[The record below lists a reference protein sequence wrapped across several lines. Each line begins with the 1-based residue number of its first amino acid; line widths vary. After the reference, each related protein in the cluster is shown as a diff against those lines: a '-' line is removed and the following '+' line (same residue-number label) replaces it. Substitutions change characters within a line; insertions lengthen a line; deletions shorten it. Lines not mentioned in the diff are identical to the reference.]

1 VKRMRSGQAGAIPCG
16 DARVQS
22 ATPAVD
28 RAGVAQG
35 TWRFRPRRFWWR
47 ASLRLRGRRV
57 HGTDLAAITLAFIAL
72 GLTAAE
78 PRDFRAADTQSND
91 HPTARALVHMSEL
104 VSDRTQ
110 GRHRMIVYPGGV
122 LGEQEASFEQTRT
135 GGIDINRTNMA
146 PLASFVGKANVFGLP
161 FLFRSADHLHRILDG
176 PIGDDIL
183 QSLEP
188 HGFVGLAF
196 FESGARSIYTVRRPV
211 RTIDDIKGLR
221 IRLQQS
227 DLMLEMFAALGAEP
241 VILPYTRTKTALTT
255 GLIDAAENNWPSYVA
270 SDHYS
275 VAPYFALTEHTMTP
289 DVLIMSM
296 KAWRS
301 LSPADQNIFRNA
313 ARDSSMF
320 LRGQWKNWEASFRC
334 PSCAAAASGDDLKSN
349 FQVKK
354 LARRQPEIRTP
365 RQILFFG
372 VSRKSESVRVRG
384 AKKL

>member
-1 VKRMRSGQAGAIPCG
+1 MGSSAVGAGLRPLGPKIIRASKRLGS
-16 DARVQS
+16 
-22 ATPAVD
+22 
-28 RAGVAQG
+28 
-35 TWRFRPRRFWWR
+35 WWR
-47 ASLRLRGRRV
+47 VSLRLRGRRF
-57 HGTDLAAITLAFIAL
+57 HGTDLATITLAFIAL

-78 PRDFRAADTQSND
+78 PRDFRAADTQSKD

-110 GRHRMIVYPGGV
+110 GRHRMIVYPGGL

-146 PLASFVGKANVFGLP
+146 PLSSFLSKANIFGLP

-196 FESGARSIYTVRRPV
+196 FESGARSVYTVRRPV

-227 DLMLEMFAALGAEP
+227 DLMVEMFAALGAEP

-275 VAPYFALTEHTMTP
+275 VAPYFTLTAHTMTP

-301 LSPADQNIFRNA
+301 LGPADQNIFRNA
-313 ARDSSMF
+313 ARDTSIF
-320 LRGQWKNWEASFRC
+320 LRGQWKNWEASFRKQALDSGVTVIEIDRK
-334 PSCAAAASGDDLKSN
+334 PLEAALTGLYPKVVTDSH
-349 FQVKK
+349 
-354 LARRQPEIRTP
+354 
-365 RQILFFG
+365 
-372 VSRKSESVRVRG
+372 SRHLVESIQ
-384 AKKL
+384 KDQ